1 MSTQPFL
8 PFALPEIG
16 EEEIQEVA
24 NCLRSGWLTTGP
36 KTRQFETDFEAM
48 LNAAGGGVAAGN
60 QPVQAI
66 AVNSATAGLHLALE
80 AIGIGPGDEV
90 IVPTHTFT
98 ATAEVVRY
106 LGADPVFVDVLPGS
120 LNIDPALV
128 RAAITHKTKAIMPV
142 HFAGLAADMSAIV
155 SIAQEHGLKV
165 VEDAAHALPCV
176 VNGVAVG
183 NLQTD
188 AAVFS
193 FYANK
198 TITTGEGG
206 MVVSR
211 NPEII
216 KRCKTMRLHGI
227 NRDVFDRFTSKA
239 PSWYYE
245 VVAPGFKY
253 NLTDLASA
261 MGIHQLKK
269 AELFRAKRQAIVDQY
284 NAAFKNLPVVLPQ
297 GAATNG
303 LHSWH
308 LYVLRLSDQCPL
320 ARDQFVEALYSQG
333 IGCSVHYIPLHLQPY
348 WRDTYKLKTEHFPVS
363 QKAYERMVS
372 IPLYSKMTQSE
383 IDRVIQAVQ
392 SILAK

>member
-320 ARDQFVEALYSQG
+320 TRDQFVEALYSQG

-383 IDRVIQAVQ
+383 IDRVIQAIQ